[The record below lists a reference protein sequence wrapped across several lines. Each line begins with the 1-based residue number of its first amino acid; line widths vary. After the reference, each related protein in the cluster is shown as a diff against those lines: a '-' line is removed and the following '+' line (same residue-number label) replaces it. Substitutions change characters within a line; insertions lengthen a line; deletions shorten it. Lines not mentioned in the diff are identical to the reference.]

1 MWLSSHPEA
10 SYLEWVMTLSFS
22 LTVNALEGGFH
33 KQAGEDLKST
43 GLDSYKV
50 YLREK
55 LRSLNQR
62 AWPVLLVT

>member
-1 MWLSSHPEA
+1 
-10 SYLEWVMTLSFS
+10 MTLSFS